1 MWKFVYKNKK
11 TNKKVYSNQKINDK
25 DFVLVNSVRDISIK
39 SNDSKV
45 IKK

>member
-1 MWKFVYKNKK
+1 MFKFVYKNKK
-11 TNKKVYSNQKINDK
+11 TGERKYSNQKINDK
-25 DFVLVNSVRDISIK
+25 DFILVSSFRDSSIK